1 MDKIKGLSIII
12 VAIFSVTLTIV
23 LANKLLDTSG
33 KVNQGNFRVSDV
45 VIQSSAI
52 AKEVQGDDVDFT
64 SMSDF
69 LFNITQTNK
78 ISILLDSNCDA
89 SSIRIENLQI
99 SGPNEV
105 GNLVIYQNN
114 HNEIKYNVT
123 ITELELE
130 KNKNEQGKYVLELN
144 IDNKEALENQ
154 RLSNSVKEVNF
165 DASMLQY
172 LPINKEDLKMDVS
185 FDIVIEDVLGKTVRT
200 NMKYRLPTDETFSSG
215 MSILRQ
221 DVSKNIFSFDK

>member
-45 VIQSSAI
+45 VIQSGATV
-52 AKEVQGDDVDFT
+52 KEVQGDDVEFT

-89 SSIRIENLQI
+89 NSIRIENLQI
-99 SGPNEV
+99 NEPSAV
-105 GNLVIYQNN
+105 GKLVIYQDDKD
-114 HNEIKYNVT
+114 EIAYNVT
-123 ITELELE
+123 ITQIELD
-130 KNKNEQGKYVLELN
+130 KKKNEQGKYVLELN
-144 IDNKEALENQ
+144 IDNKEVLENQ
-154 RLSNSVKEVNF
+154 RLSNNIKEVYY
-165 DASMLQY
+165 DARMFQC
-172 LPINKEDLKMDVS
+172 LPINKDELKMDIS
-185 FDIVIEDVLGKTVRT
+185 FDIVIDDALGRSVRT
-200 NMKYRLPTDETFSSG
+200 NMKFKLPTDETFSSG

-221 DVSKNIFSFDK
+221 DVSKNIFSFNK